1 MSLREQKRHGVKN
14 SGRGSSKGKV
24 SYGVIQIKEAFPEY
38 TYNSKTRQWTSPE
51 GKTISRRQME
61 NMYLQYRLNIESL
74 SKLYSKPTQ
83 GKKALFFISQG
94 HEPVPPNVYQLFKE
108 SSHLKK
114 ATIKKLKQM
123 LIDVYPRGISS
134 SHAQVLEEG
143 QSTYFYPPT
152 IETKDNIKRKE
163 ILYALLFATE
173 YVFADRDWE
182 EFVIDTCDLLA
193 SDEMASNEETHIF
206 FRDLKHEW
214 LRKNVESEE

>member
-1 MSLREQKRHGVKN
+1 MAKRHGVKN

-83 GKKALFFISQG
+83 GKKVLFFITQAK
-94 HEPVPPNVYQLFKE
+94 EPVSPTSYISFKK
-108 SSHLKK
+108 SSRFKK
-114 ATIKKLKQM
+114 ATIKKLKEM
-123 LIDVYPRGISS
+123 VIDAMPAGGSRSAVE
-134 SHAQVLEEG
+134 VLEEG
-143 QSTYFYPPT
+143 QSEYFYTPT
-152 IETKDNIKRKE
+152 IEVKDNIKRKE
-163 ILYALLFATE
+163 IFYALLFAIQ
-173 YVFADRDWE
+173 YVFGKRDWE
-182 EFVIDTCDLLA
+182 EFVIETCDLLA
-193 SDEMASNEETHIF
+193 SDEVATNEETHIF
-206 FRDLKHEW
+206 FRDLKYEW